1 MTSDSDL
8 LTCWYMTSVQPQHA
22 QYNLRM
28 ADIAPYRNS
37 PRWERERMAAERE
50 FNENTFEARE
60 LYEIASE
67 ELETLGE
74 LTDDTSYALAQ
85 FKVGEIMRD
94 VA

>member
-1 MTSDSDL
+1 MTDSDFL
-8 LTCWYMTSVQPQHA
+8 GAWYCKACAPQHKR
-22 QYNLRM
+22 YNERM
-28 ADIAPYRNS
+28 YDAMPYRNS